1 MLKKVIKIMLK
12 TCTEHKDLLYSL
24 NNKLTLKEKLV
35 CTHEAIKQF
44 FPFLSSIA
52 ITIYDPATTILKT
65 YIDSNDQTSPRHHRQ
80 AHLTDVPAL
89 KDVFDSGRPSLINNI
104 MTSKELERDNI
115 KLIGREGYAVS
126 YTIPFSDKGIFLG
139 FIFFNSTDVDSFTE
153 NVLHELDIFS
163 HIISLLVIN
172 EMESMR
178 TLTAAVKTTERI
190 THARDMETG
199 FHLDRM
205 SRYSRLIAVYLADKY
220 DLDDA
225 YIEHVFRFSTLHDI
239 GKVGIPD
246 SILLKP
252 GKLTREETETMH
264 THARKGREIIDN
276 LISDFGFEHFEYVNV
291 LRNIAEF
298 HHEALNG
305 TGYPDGIIGTQIPL
319 EARIVAVAD
328 MFDALTSQRSYKD
341 AWSNE
346 EAFELLNKLSGERL
360 DKDCV
365 DAIINNGK
373 EVELIQ
379 QQFNENKFG

>member
-1 MLKKVIKIMLK
+1 MLK
-12 TCTEHKDLLYSL
+12 TSIEHKDFLYSL
-24 NNKLTLKEKLV
+24 NNKLTLKDKLV

-44 FPFLSSIA
+44 FPFLSSVA
-52 ITIYDPATTILKT
+52 ITIFDPATTLLKT
-65 YIDSNDQTSPRHHRQ
+65 YVDSGNHAMPRHHRQ
-80 AHLTDVPAL
+80 AHLMDVPSL
-89 KDVFDSGRPSLINNI
+89 KDVFDRGQPSVINNLQAFEQQ
-104 MTSKELERDNI
+104 KYDNI
-115 KLIGREGYAVS
+115 KLIGSEGYALS
-126 YTIPFSDKGIFLG
+126 YTIPFFDKGVFLG
-139 FIFFNSTDVDSFTE
+139 FIFFNTNRVDSFTE
-153 NVLHELDIFS
+153 NVLHELDVFG

-178 TLTAAVKTTERI
+178 TLTAAVKTTERF

-199 FHLDRM
+199 CHLDRM

-225 YIEHVFRFSTLHDI
+225 YIEYIFRFSTLHDI

-252 GKLTREETETMH
+252 GQLTKEETETMH
-264 THARKGREIIDN
+264 THACRGREIIDN

-291 LRNIAEF
+291 LRNIVEF
-298 HHEALNG
+298 HHEYLNG
-305 TGYPDGIIGTQIPL
+305 TGYPKGIRGAQIPL

-328 MFDALTSQRSYKD
+328 IFDAITSRRSYKD

-346 EAFELLNKLSGERL
+346 EAFGLLKKMSGERL

-365 DAIINNGK
+365 EAIVKNRE
-373 EVELIQ
+373 EVETIQ
-379 QQFNENKFG
+379 QRFNEDKFG

>member
-1 MLKKVIKIMLK
+1 MLK
-12 TCTEHKDLLYSL
+12 TSIEHKDFLYSL
-24 NNKLTLKEKLV
+24 NNKLTLKDKLV

-44 FPFLSSIA
+44 FPFLSSVA
-52 ITIYDPATTILKT
+52 ITIYDPATTLLKT
-65 YIDSNDQTSPRHHRQ
+65 YVDSSDQATSRHHRQ
-80 AHLTDVPAL
+80 AHLMDVPSL
-89 KDVFDSGRPSLINNI
+89 KDVFDTGQPSVINNLQAFEQ
-104 MTSKELERDNI
+104 KEHDSI

-126 YTIPFSDKGIFLG
+126 YTIPFFDKGVFLG
-139 FIFFNSTDVDSFTE
+139 FTFFNTNRADSLTE
-153 NVLHELDIFS
+153 NVLHELDVFG

-178 TLTAAVKTTERI
+178 TLTAAVKTTERF

-199 FHLDRM
+199 CHLDRM

-225 YIEHVFRFSTLHDI
+225 YIEHIFRFSTLHDI

-252 GKLTREETETMH
+252 GKLTKEETETMH
-264 THARKGREIIDN
+264 THACRGREIIDN

-291 LRNIAEF
+291 LRNIVEH
-298 HHEALNG
+298 HHEVLNG
-305 TGYPDGIIGTQIPL
+305 TGYPKGISGTQIPL
-319 EARIVAVAD
+319 EARIVSVAD
-328 MFDALTSQRSYKD
+328 IFDALTSRRSYKD

-346 EAFELLNKLSGERL
+346 EAFELLKKMSEERL

-365 DAIINNGK
+365 EAIVKNRE
-373 EVELIQ
+373 EVEAIQ
-379 QQFNENKFG
+379 QQFNEDKFG